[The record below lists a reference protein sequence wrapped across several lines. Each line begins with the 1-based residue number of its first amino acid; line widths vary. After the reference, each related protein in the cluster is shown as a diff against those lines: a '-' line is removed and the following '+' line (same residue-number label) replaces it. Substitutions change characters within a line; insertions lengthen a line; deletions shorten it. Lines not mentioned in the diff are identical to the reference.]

1 MPICSHNSIST
12 EIKSDVLIIGGGAA
26 GHLAAI
32 TCARNAPSNVAIN
45 LLEGSPRL
53 LSKVRISGGGRCNVT
68 SAAHG
73 NDIREFAEQYP
84 RGSRE
89 MLAVLS
95 SFGPQ
100 QACQFFEDEG
110 VALKAEPGGKVFP
123 VSDSSETVIAA
134 LTNAC
139 REGGV
144 QTYTNTRVKELRRM
158 EGNFVGYKADVGSNK
173 RFTADYVVIATGS
186 AALAHQWA
194 KVLGHKIIPT
204 VPSLFTFGIKDPRLN
219 GLAGVAVSDCM
230 VSLQLPKDGKKK
242 ITNMKRYNGLTQR
255 GPLLV
260 THWGLSGPAVLSL
273 SAFGA
278 RVLQENSYTMKCK
291 VDWVPSMSLSE
302 KEEILLVCRRSM
314 KNKGILSMS
323 PFRAKIPKRM
333 WIALVRHVDGVDQDM
348 KWSSLSNGLISKIA
362 GAIHGSVFDIHSKG
376 VFKDE
381 FVTAGGI
388 DLKDINTKTF
398 ESRHSPGLYF
408 AGETLDVDGRTGGYN
423 LEFAWSS
430 GYLAGQ
436 AIATALQ
443 TRREQSQYTDK
454 VQQSFSA

>member
-1 MPICSHNSIST
+1 MPICSRDSVST
-12 EIKSDVLIIGGGAA
+12 EIKSDVLVIGGGAA

-84 RGSRE
+84 RGNRE

-110 VALKAEPGGKVFP
+110 VALKTEPGGKVFP

-139 REGGV
+139 RKGGV
-144 QTYTNTRVKELRRM
+144 HTYTNTRVKELHRM
-158 EGNFVGYKADVGSNK
+158 EGNFVSYEANVGNNR

-194 KVLGHKIIPT
+194 EVLGHKIIPT
-204 VPSLFTFGIKDPRLN
+204 VPSLFTFGINDPRLN
-219 GLAGVAVSDCM
+219 GLAGVAVSDCLI
-230 VSLQLPKDGKKK
+230 SLQLPKDGKTKSG
-242 ITNMKRYNGLTQR
+242 NMKKYNGFTQR

-278 RVLQENSYTMKCK
+278 RILHQYSYAMKCK
-291 VDWVPSMSLSE
+291 VNWVPSMSLSE
-302 KEEILLVCRRSM
+302 KEEVLRICRQSM
-314 KNKGILSMS
+314 KNKGLLTMS
-323 PFRAKIPKRM
+323 PFRANIPKRM
-333 WIALVRHVDGVDQDM
+333 WVALISNVDGVDQNM
-348 KWSSLSNGLISKIA
+348 KWSSLSNGLISKLA
-362 GAIHGSVFDIHSKG
+362 GAIHGSTFDIHSKG

-430 GYLAGQ
+430 GYLAGR
-436 AIATALQ
+436 AVATALQ
-443 TRREQSQYTDK
+443 TRQEQSQYIGE
-454 VQQSFSA
+454 VE